1 MGEAVTEQE
10 VTSNQVV
17 VLERRREGIFTVAT
31 WSDGCKTFSVPSD
44 KAQAT
49 LLLITEASGI

>member
-1 MGEAVTEQE
+1 MTEQE

-17 VLERRREGIFTVAT
+17 VLERRKEGIFTVAT